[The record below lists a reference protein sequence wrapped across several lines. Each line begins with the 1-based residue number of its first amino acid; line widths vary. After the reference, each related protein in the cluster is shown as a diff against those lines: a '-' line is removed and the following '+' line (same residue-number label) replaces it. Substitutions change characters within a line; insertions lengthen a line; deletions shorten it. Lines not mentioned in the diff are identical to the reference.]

1 MHGQLAR
8 EFAATALGLR
18 DSPEVKEI
26 FETVVQLAAISMHCG
41 HVGLVLCEDPA
52 HLALVQ
58 ASDAAVDEADRLQVE
73 LRQGPCWSCLHRTLA
88 TGTVIVDDA
97 ATDNRWPAWEPH
109 LATLGLRSAYS
120 ARLDTTETTIGFL
133 TLYDD
138 VPHRFTDETAAIAHT
153 LALDTAA
160 ALTTLR

>member
-8 EFAATALGLR
+8 EFAATALGLQ

-26 FETVVQLAAISMHCG
+26 FETVVQLAAISMNCG
-41 HVGLVLCEDPA
+41 HVGLVLCEDAA
-52 HLALVQ
+52 HLAPVQ
-58 ASDAAVDEADRLQVE
+58 ASDAAVDEADRLQIE
-73 LRQGPCWSCLHRTLA
+73 LKQGPCWSCLHRTLA

-109 LATLGLRSAYS
+109 LAALGLRSAYS

-138 VPHRFTDETAAIAHT
+138 VPHRFTNETAAIAHT

-160 ALTTLR
+160 ALTTIH